1 MGLQLRDLQLQM
13 QRQQGEQKQATGDQ
27 MESSP
32 PKRPREQEPTEPR
45 SLDTA
50 PPGRQG
56 VGMKLNQEANVQ
68 GDVGYETVTFSN
80 NTSTRY
86 FDWLYCASAKAQ
98 KLSASVW
105 EPSLSYTP
113 LVSGTA
119 CRGGLTLNLVLTH
132 TQAHTLSKERAM
144 DGTPVHP

>member
-1 MGLQLRDLQLQM
+1 
-13 QRQQGEQKQATGDQ
+13 

-32 PKRPREQEPTEPR
+32 PKRLREQEPTEPR

-50 PPGRQG
+50 PPGSQGG
-56 VGMKLNQEANVQ
+56 VGMELNQEANVQ

-86 FDWLYCASAKAQ
+86 FDWLHCANAKAQ

-113 LVSGTA
+113 VASETA
-119 CRGGLTLNLVLTH
+119 CRGGLTLNPVLTH
-132 TQAHTLSKERAM
+132 SHAHTLSKGRAM
-144 DGTPVHP
+144 GGTPVHP

>member
-1 MGLQLRDLQLQM
+1 
-13 QRQQGEQKQATGDQ
+13 

-32 PKRPREQEPTEPR
+32 PKRQREQELTEPM

-50 PPGRQG
+50 PPGSQG
-56 VGMKLNQEANVQ
+56 VGMGLNQEANVQ
-68 GDVGYETVTFSN
+68 GDVGYETVTFTN

-86 FDWLYCASAKAQ
+86 SDWLHCANATAQ

-113 LVSGTA
+113 LVSGDCMQGRA
-119 CRGGLTLNLVLTH
+119 DTH
-132 TQAHTLSKERAM
+132 PGANPYSGPYAKQRA
-144 DGTPVHP
+144 GNG